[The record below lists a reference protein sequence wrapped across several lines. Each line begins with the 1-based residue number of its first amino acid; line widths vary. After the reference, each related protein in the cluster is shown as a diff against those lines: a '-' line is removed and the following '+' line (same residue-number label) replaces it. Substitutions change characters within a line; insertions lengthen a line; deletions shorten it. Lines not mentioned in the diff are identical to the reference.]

1 MGILSLL
8 AEKFRESD
16 APRPAGSPPRDPHGQ
31 APLAAYR
38 SEAVIDRQ
46 IDELIGLAKGVV
58 ADGHVS
64 QSEAEFLL
72 GWLETNRAARSVWPA
87 SVLFPRLVAVLAD
100 RIVDAEEEGE
110 LLELILQCV
119 GGNAPA
125 RGEASMST
133 ALPFTRPE
141 PAIEF
146 EQRSFCFTG
155 KFYGGTRK
163 WCENQFIARGAQI
176 GVISQGLDYLVIG
189 EIGSRDW
196 IHSTHGRKIEKAID
210 YNGRGCHIAMVA
222 EQHWHGYLR

>member
-8 AEKFRESD
+8 AGKVRGSET
-16 APRPAGSPPRDPHGQ
+16 ARPTGSPPRDLHGQ

-58 ADGHVS
+58 ADGQVS

-72 GWLETNRAARSVWPA
+72 RWLETNRAARSVWPA
-87 SVLFPRLVAVLAD
+87 KVLYPRLVAVLGD
-100 RIVDAEEEGE
+100 SVLDAEEEGE
-110 LLELILQCV
+110 LLELMLQCV

-146 EQRSFCFTG
+146 AQHSFCFTG
-155 KFYGGTRK
+155 KFYSGTRN
-163 WCENQFIARGAQI
+163 WCEGQVVTRGAQI
-176 GVISQGLDYLVIG
+176 GSVCKDLDYLVVG

-196 IHSTHGRKIEKAID
+196 IHSTHGRKIEKVVD
-210 YNGRGCHIAMVA
+210 YIGRGCHIAIVA
-222 EQHWHGYLR
+222 EQHWHRFLN